1 MSKGKIITTNL
12 NVRFRDLDAMGHVNN
27 AVFFTYFEQG
37 RIHFFQ
43 QVFQISEPSDFNL
56 ILAKISCKYLKPVK
70 INDRLILQLWVSK
83 IGKKSFNLSYKVI
96 DFEDES
102 VVYAVG
108 ESIQVWFDYDQ
119 NKTIEISKDKK
130 KRLTAFMSATS

>member
-12 NVRFRDLDAMGHVNN
+12 NVRFRDLDALGHVNN

-56 ILAKISCKYLKPVK
+56 ILANISCKYLKPVK
-70 INDRLILQLWVSK
+70 ISDRLTLQLWVSK
-83 IGKKSFNLSYKVI
+83 IGKKSFHLSYKVI
-96 DFEDES
+96 DFADES

-108 ESIQVWFDYDQ
+108 ESIQVWFDYEQ
-119 NKTIEISKDKK
+119 NKTVEISKDQK
-130 KRLTAFMSATS
+130 KRLSAFLSATA

>member
-1 MSKGKIITTNL
+1 MSKGKIFTTNL
-12 NVRFRDLDAMGHVNN
+12 NVRFRDLDALGHVNN

-43 QVFQISEPSDFNL
+43 QVFQISELSDFKL
-56 ILAKISCKYLKPVK
+56 ILANISCKYLKPVK
-70 INDRLILQLWVSK
+70 ISDRLTLQLWVSK

-102 VVYAVG
+102 VVYALG

-119 NKTIEISKDKK
+119 NKTIEISKDQK
-130 KRLTAFMSATS
+130 KRLTAFMSTTS

>member
-37 RIHFFQ
+37 RIQFFQ
-43 QVFQISEPSDFNL
+43 QVFQISELSDFKL

-119 NKTIEISKDKK
+119 NKTIEISKDQK